1 MSDAESPRVAAP
13 WMTGANPR
21 LSEDTPLTAI
31 RELRAVDVVGAA
43 TAFINDKF
51 IV

>member
-1 MSDAESPRVAAP
+1 
-13 WMTGANPR
+13 MTGANPR